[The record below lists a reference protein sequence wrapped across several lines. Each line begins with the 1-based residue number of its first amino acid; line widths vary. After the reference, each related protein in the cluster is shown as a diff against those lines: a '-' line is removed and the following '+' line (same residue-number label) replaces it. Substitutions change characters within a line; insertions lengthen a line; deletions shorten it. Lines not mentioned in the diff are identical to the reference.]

1 MFSDEE
7 FKHWFLP
14 QDGIID
20 SYVVINDN
28 KITGKNC
35 YVLLYNKCIIKYIVI
50 FIDSVLLAVLNT
62 IKNVLFYL

>member
-1 MFSDEE
+1 MKSFDLSPMFSDEE

-28 KITGKNC
+28 KITGIKC
-35 YVLLYNKCIIKYIVI
+35 YLLLGTYCY
-50 FIDSVLLAVLNT
+50 FH
-62 IKNVLFYL
+62 